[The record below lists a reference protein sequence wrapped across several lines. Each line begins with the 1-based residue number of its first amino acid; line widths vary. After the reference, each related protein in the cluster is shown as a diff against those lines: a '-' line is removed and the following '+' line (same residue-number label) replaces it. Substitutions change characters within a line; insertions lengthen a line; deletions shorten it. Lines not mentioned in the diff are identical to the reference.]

1 MATTTSEAF
10 EVRAGERQLFLDT
23 AGVAEIENLTHRMH
37 CPQKKGTVIRGDYL
51 KHPGCSIQTRSAPIW
66 DSEKEVYKLW
76 VMGVAPAPPHITVQG
91 DFSGYYESKD
101 GLNWYLPVVG
111 EVDYGGSQ
119 ENNFVTAKVSG
130 RYARTDC
137 VVYDKTD
144 PDPQRRFKASIPDCW
159 HGCDWHTECTGGFAV
174 SPDGIHWTE
183 SSSPGIPSYDEWGLS
198 FDEREGLFIH
208 YVKFSDPTFGYRS
221 VYLSTSTDFETWTEP
236 KLVFCAD
243 EEDQQVA
250 PRRIAGRLA
259 DKTRLT
265 PEYNVPETYRAE
277 VYHMSI
283 FRYESHYIGL
293 PAFSYHTGSVPKDW
307 PGFDEMNLSPAIK
320 ELVHTH
326 GDYTWFYELQL
337 ASSRD
342 LYHWTRLG
350 DRQPWLENS
359 PLGAGDY
366 DLQTIIGPAD
376 VVVRDDELWF
386 YYTGLKRYGF
396 IMAGEK
402 PGYDDY
408 LPDKGGICLAVLRR
422 DGFVSLEAG
431 GTEGHVRTL
440 PFELNVSRLFVNV
453 DAPDGELQV
462 EVLDADRSVA
472 RSYPINGDLLR
483 AEVTWFE
490 GGIDGLRGPTS
501 LRFTLRNGH
510 LYSYWF
516 E

>member
-1 MATTTSEAF
+1 MTTSHAL
-10 EVRAGERQLFLDT
+10 EVRASERQLFLDT
-23 AGVAEIENLTHRMH
+23 AGVAEIENLTHRMP

-51 KHPGCSIQTRSAPIW
+51 KHPGCAIQTRSAPIW
-66 DSEKEVYKLW
+66 DPEKEVYKLW

-144 PDPQRRFKASIPDCW
+144 PDPGRRFKASIPDCW

-183 SSSPGIPSYDEWGLS
+183 SSSPGIASYDEWGLS

-243 EEDQQVA
+243 EQDQEVA
-250 PRRIAGRLA
+250 PRRIAARLA

-277 VYHMSI
+277 VYHMNI
-283 FRYESHYIGL
+283 FRYESHYIGV

-307 PGFDEMNLSPAIK
+307 PGFDEMNLSPAVK

-359 PLGAGDY
+359 ARRRRPR
-366 DLQTIIGPAD
+366 PAD
-376 VVVRDDELWF
+376 HHRTGRRRRARRRVVVLLHRREGIRLH
-386 YYTGLKRYGF
+386 YG
-396 IMAGEK
+396 
-402 PGYDDY
+402 
-408 LPDKGGICLAVLRR
+408 GG
-422 DGFVSLEAG
+422 EAG
-431 GTEGHVRTL
+431 VRRLPARQGWHLPGGAAAGRLRFAGSGRNRGQCPHIAVRTERFA
-440 PFELNVSRLFVNV
+440 PIRKRGRPGRRAAGGSSR
-453 DAPDGELQV
+453 
-462 EVLDADRSVA
+462 R
-472 RSYPINGDLLR
+472 
-483 AEVTWFE
+483 
-490 GGIDGLRGPTS
+490 
-501 LRFTLRNGH
+501 
-510 LYSYWF
+510 
-516 E
+516 